1 MERSV
6 FFISDR
12 TGITVETLGHSLLTQ
27 FGGVRFDKHTLRFL
41 DTPDKARAAV
51 VAINQKARDSGQRP
65 IVFATL
71 IDAELRKMI
80 SASDCLFL
88 DLVNTFIDPLE
99 IELGIQS
106 SHSIGQAHGLA
117 NTNGYQQRM
126 DAVNF
131 SLTAD
136 DGQGMRGYTAAD
148 VIVLGVSRSGKT
160 PTCLYLALTFGI
172 YAANYPLTQED
183 LDDQRLP
190 PALAPAATRLFG
202 LQIDPERLHQIRQE
216 RQPDSQY
223 ASLRQCQ
230 LETRQA
236 DALFRANAI
245 PTLNTTSMS
254 IEEIATTILSH
265 MDLSARRT

>member
-1 MERSV
+1 MERNV

-27 FGGVRFDKHTLRFL
+27 FGDVRFTKHTLRFI
-41 DTPDKARAAV
+41 DTAEKAHAA
-51 VAINQKARDSGQRP
+51 ATTIHQMARDSGQHP

-71 IDAELRKMI
+71 IDSELRKII
-80 SASDCLFL
+80 SASNCLFL

-99 IELGIQS
+99 IELGVQS

-117 NTNGYQQRM
+117 NASGYQQRM

-136 DGQGMRGYTAAD
+136 DGQGTRGYTAAD
-148 VIVLGVSRSGKT
+148 VIVLGVSRSGTT

-183 LDDQRLP
+183 LDDLRLP
-190 PALAPAATRLFG
+190 PALAPCSARLFG
-202 LQIDPERLHQIRQE
+202 LEIDPVRLHQIRQE

-236 DALFRANAI
+236 NALFRANAI
-245 PTLNTTSMS
+245 PTLATTSMS
-254 IEEIATTILSH
+254 IEEIATTILSR
-265 MDLSARRT
+265 MNLSARRA